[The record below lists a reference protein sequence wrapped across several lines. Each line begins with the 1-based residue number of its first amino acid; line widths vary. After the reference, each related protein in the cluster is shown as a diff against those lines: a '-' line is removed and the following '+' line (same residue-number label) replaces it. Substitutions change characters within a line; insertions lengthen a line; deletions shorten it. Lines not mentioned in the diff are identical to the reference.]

1 MIKDK
6 ILIIDDEPGI
16 RSTLKGILEDEDLAV
31 KTTETGEEGL
41 NLMKGENFDLILL
54 DIWLPQMSG
63 IEVLKQIKTNE
74 VNSQVVMITGH
85 GSIET
90 AVMATKLGAY
100 DFLEK
105 PLSLE
110 KVVLT
115 IKNALK
121 QKRLEEENIQLKEK
135 IKTKYLLIGKSL
147 SIQKLKV
154 EIKKAAPTNGRVL
167 IYGENGTGK
176 ELIARLI
183 HQQSPRKNKRFIQ
196 INSAAIPDDLIENE
210 LFGYVKGSFSFADK
224 NKKGKLLLADG
235 GTLFLDEIGDMS
247 LKTQAKLV
255 RVIEEQKFE
264 PNGSTDSIAVDIR
277 LIAATNKNL
286 RELIAKRKFR
296 EDLFFKLNVI
306 PMVIP
311 PLRERKEDIPLLI
324 NYFLKYF
331 SNEYGKKQK
340 TMNKEAM
347 KAFLNYSWPGNVS
360 ELTNVIERFVIM
372 VEEEEIKAS
381 HLSLLVEPRE
391 FQYVSE
397 ENEYHPLKQA
407 KDHFEREYIHRVLI
421 NNSWDLTRA
430 ATVLKI
436 EKNHL
441 RQKIKDLGLTFL
453 GQ

>member
-6 ILIIDDEPGI
+6 ILIVDDEAGI
-16 RSTLKGILEDEDLAV
+16 RSSLKGILEDEGFTV
-31 KTTETGEEGL
+31 KATETGEQGL
-41 NLMKGENFDLILL
+41 NLLKGENFDLILL
-54 DIWLPQMSG
+54 DIWLPHLSG
-63 IEVLKQIKTNE
+63 IEILKQIKTNE
-74 VNSQVVMITGH
+74 ENTQVVMITGH
-85 GSIET
+85 GTVET
-90 AVMATKLGAY
+90 AVKATKLGAY

-115 IKNALK
+115 VKNALK

-135 IKTKYLLIGKSL
+135 LKIKYLLVGKSA
-147 SIQKLKV
+147 SIQKLRAK
-154 EIKKAAPTNGRVL
+154 IKMAAPTNGRVL

-183 HQQSPRKNKRFIQ
+183 HQQSPRKDKRFVQ

-210 LFGYVKGSFSFADK
+210 LFGYVKGSFPFAEKD
-224 NKKGKLLLADG
+224 KKGKLFLADG

-255 RVIEEQKFE
+255 SVIEEQRFE
-264 PNGSTDSIAVDIR
+264 PLGSTDSISIDTR
-277 LIAATNKNL
+277 LMAATNRNL
-286 RELIAKRKFR
+286 RELISMGKFR

-324 NYFLKYF
+324 KYFLVYF

-340 TMNKEAM
+340 TMSKEAM

-360 ELTNVIERFVIM
+360 ELINVIERFVIM
-372 VEEEEIKAS
+372 VKDEQIKAS

-391 FQYVSE
+391 FHYISE
-397 ENEYHPLKQA
+397 TNEAQSLKQA
-407 KDHFEREYIHRVLI
+407 KEYFEREYIHQILI
-421 NNSWDLTRA
+421 NNSWNISKSA
-430 ATVLKI
+430 SELKI
-436 EKNHL
+436 EKEDL
-441 RQKIKDLGLTFL
+441 RQKIKDLTITFL
-453 GQ
+453 G

>member
-6 ILIIDDEPGI
+6 ILIVDDEAGI
-16 RSTLKGILEDEDLAV
+16 RSSLKGILEDEGFTV
-31 KTTETGEEGL
+31 KATETGEQGL
-41 NLMKGENFDLILL
+41 NLLKGENFDLILL
-54 DIWLPQMSG
+54 DIWLPHLSG
-63 IEVLKQIKTNE
+63 IEILKQIKTNE
-74 VNSQVVMITGH
+74 ENTQVVMITGH
-85 GSIET
+85 GTVET
-90 AVMATKLGAY
+90 AVKATKLGAY

-115 IKNALK
+115 VKNALK

-135 IKTKYLLIGKSL
+135 LKIKYLLVGKSA
-147 SIQKLKV
+147 SIQKLRAK
-154 EIKKAAPTNGRVL
+154 IKMAAPTNGRVL

-183 HQQSPRKNKRFIQ
+183 HQQSPRKDKRFVQ

-210 LFGYVKGSFSFADK
+210 LFGYVKGSFPFAEKD
-224 NKKGKLLLADG
+224 KKGKLFLADG

-255 RVIEEQKFE
+255 SVVEEQRFE
-264 PNGSTDSIAVDIR
+264 PLGSTDSISIDTR
-277 LIAATNKNL
+277 LMAATNRNL
-286 RELIAKRKFR
+286 RELISMGKFR

-324 NYFLKYF
+324 KYFLVYF

-340 TMNKEAM
+340 TMSKEAM

-360 ELTNVIERFVIM
+360 ELINVIERFVIM
-372 VEEEEIKAS
+372 VKDEQIKAS

-391 FQYVSE
+391 FHYISE
-397 ENEYHPLKQA
+397 TNEAQSLKQA
-407 KDHFEREYIHRVLI
+407 KEYFEREYIHQILI
-421 NNSWDLTRA
+421 NNSWNISKSA
-430 ATVLKI
+430 SELKI
-436 EKNHL
+436 EKEDL
-441 RQKIKDLGLTFL
+441 RQKIKDLTITFL
-453 GQ
+453 G

>member
-6 ILIIDDEPGI
+6 ILIIDDEAGI
-16 RSTLKGILEDEDLAV
+16 RSALRGILEDEGFTV
-31 KTTETGEEGL
+31 KSTESGEEGL
-41 NLMKGENFDLILL
+41 DLLRNENFDLILL
-54 DIWLPQMSG
+54 DIWLPNMSG
-63 IEVLKQIKTNE
+63 IEVLKQIKINE
-74 VNSQVVMITGH
+74 INTQVVMITGH
-85 GSIET
+85 GSVET
-90 AVMATKLGAY
+90 AVKATKLGAF

-115 IKNALK
+115 TKNALK

-135 IKTKYLLIGKSL
+135 IKTKYLLIGKSP
-147 SIQKLKV
+147 SIQKLRA
-154 EIKKAAPTNGRVL
+154 EIKMAAPTNGRVL

-183 HQQSPRKNKRFIQ
+183 HQQSPRKNKGFIQ

-210 LFGYVKGSFSFADK
+210 LFGYAKGSFPQADK
-224 NKKGKLLLADG
+224 AKKGKLLLADG

-264 PNGSTDSIAVDIR
+264 PLGSSDSIAINTR

-286 RELIAKRKFR
+286 RELVVKGKFR

-331 SNEYGKKQK
+331 SNEYGKKPK
-340 TMNKEAM
+340 TMSKEAM

-360 ELTNVIERFVIM
+360 ELINVIERFVIM
-372 VEEEEIKAS
+372 VEDEEIKAS

-391 FQYVSE
+391 FQYISE
-397 ENEYHPLKQA
+397 ENGYRPLKMA
-407 KDHFEREYIHRVLI
+407 RENFEKEYIHWVLI
-421 NNSWDLTRA
+421 NHSWDIAQTA
-430 ATVLKI
+430 SVLKI
-436 EKNHL
+436 DKKQLH
-441 RQKIKDLGLTFL
+441 QKIKDLGLSFL
-453 GQ
+453 G